1 MVVHL
6 EQEPLVKRKVRPPE
20 LTNGRT
26 EGRTDSRDAGAPLVD
41 ATTTSNPYPTERV
54 SAGEV
59 CTIDTAKLFGIDDI
73 TLNDKYFNV
82 EYNNVKTFRPDTDTE
97 DNRYALCE
105 LSADESNAVPS
116 CPLQKGSGAP
126 NGFAFG
132 FTKQFVNNK
141 YACVTSECPTT
152 FTQEGNKCL
161 KPKETRASLLS
172 NNLDE
177 RWHDWF
183 IIPEYQIG
191 NTYAVA
197 NKKNYGP
204 CPKESLP
211 YYATDPIDAA
221 KSGSTDQLDKCIHKK
236 DYFGGKYQTSPSHCP
251 AAWIMRTVATKEDYK
266 HLYLDKLDQLE
277 KTGQSTADME
287 HLRKSV
293 PAYIDKEIYRPIQ
306 KDGFKNSIS
315 SALTSE
321 EEIACNKIYT
331 EERMQKAYDVCKV
344 IKDMGE
350 DAAINHLMRKNDD
363 SDETRARIKYARGK
377 QACHA
382 VFCEDDGPVMKVNGG
397 SPLCFP
403 DVEKAQFEESI
414 KKIEEAKAKQAAL
427 EATPITSDPA
437 KNQLHIIVYKYAV
450 SALIAIAT
458 IIFLTFFIT
467 KLVIPL
473 IRYIGEQTGF
483 IDPDLAHLNKL
494 IKDLSKKYDEVLRD
508 LD

>member
-20 LTNGRT
+20 PKKGRGT
-26 EGRTDSRDAGAPLVD
+26 SVAAESM
-41 ATTTSNPYPTERV
+41 TTTSNPHPTEHV

-73 TLNDKYFNV
+73 TINDKYFKPD
-82 EYNNVKTFRPDTDTE
+82 YNNNVRTFRPETDTE

-105 LSADESNAVPS
+105 LSADEANAVPS

-141 YACVTSECPTT
+141 YVCVTSECPTT
-152 FTQEGNKCL
+152 FTQEGNKCI
-161 KPKETRASLLS
+161 KPKDVRASLLS

-183 IIPEYQIG
+183 VIPEYQIG

-197 NKKNYGP
+197 NKTKYGP
-204 CPKESLP
+204 CPKDSLP

-221 KSGSTDQLDKCIHKK
+221 NSSMTGSNDQIDKCIHKN

-251 AAWIMRTVATKEDYK
+251 AAWIMRTIATKEDYK

-287 HLRKSV
+287 HLRKSL
-293 PAYIDKEIYRPIQ
+293 PTYIDKEIYQSIQ

-315 SALTSE
+315 SGLTSE
-321 EEIACNKIYT
+321 EEVACNKIYT
-331 EERMQKAYDVCKV
+331 EERMQNAYDVCKV

-350 DAAINHLMRKNDD
+350 DAAIKHLMRKNGD
-363 SDETRARIKYARGK
+363 SDEALAKIRYARGK

-382 VFCEDDGPVMKVNGG
+382 VFCEEDGPIMKVSGG
-397 SPLCFP
+397 APLCFP

-437 KNQLHIIVYKYAV
+437 KTQMHTFVHVYLVFFLKIV
-450 SALIAIAT
+450 AIG
-458 IIFLTFFIT
+458 IFLTLFIT
-467 KLVIPL
+467 KVIVPL
-473 IRYIGEQTGF
+473 IRLIGKQTGF
-483 IDPDLAHLNKL
+483 IDPDLAKLNQL
-494 IKDLSKKYDEVLRD
+494 INDLSKKYDEQLRNMD
-508 LD
+508 